1 MANCSCFTI
10 TNYRRYNGYDI
21 WLILFKAD
29 LWAWVLIFEKFLKF
43 NFFFLEKLKPRKRDF
58 YLREPDFI
66 RPLITGFMVISVFKF
81 SLVLLICFLG
91 FNIEENFKH
100 VITNKVFVKFS
111 DIVLVF
117 VFEDAVMVFIQYF
130 YYDKYTYYSKFGQG
144 KSFWILI

>member
-1 MANCSCFTI
+1 M
-10 TNYRRYNGYDI
+10 R
-21 WLILFKAD
+21 
-29 LWAWVLIFEKFLKF
+29 
-43 NFFFLEKLKPRKRDF
+43 NFSNSIFFLEKLKPRKRDF

-130 YYDKYTYYSKFGQG
+130 YYDKYTYRNLVKVRVFE
-144 KSFWILI
+144 F